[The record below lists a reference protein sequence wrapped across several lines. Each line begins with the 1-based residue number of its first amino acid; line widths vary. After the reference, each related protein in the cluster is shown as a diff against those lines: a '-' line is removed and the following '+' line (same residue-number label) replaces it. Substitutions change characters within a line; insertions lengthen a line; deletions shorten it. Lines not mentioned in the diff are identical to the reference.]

1 MTAKKKQKQ
10 KKMMLKRGVSVS
22 SSSSDDDDENAVKD
36 EKNIERR
43 KEKNIERR
51 KEKIGSEMWELTR
64 AYKKREESVERWLS
78 ANKNNASM
86 EGRGGECMW
95 MYHAA
100 RALNRRDG
108 KLRSWM
114 PRNVKMDLDKAIE
127 HRKKASQLVF
137 KYAKATGEALDLP
150 TPSLLEGFD
159 ERKDDLRRGGR
170 GGGEDYECS
179 YAWVQNRRGG
189 GGRRRRGGNGGRF
202 HLG

>member
-1 MTAKKKQKQ
+1 MRQYFVAQSKERERNRVNRNDLRFDFAGEVSEENEETFRAETKRKRDRVCEMTAKKKQKK

-86 EGRGGECMW
+86 EGRG
-95 MYHAA
+95 
-100 RALNRRDG
+100 
-108 KLRSWM
+108 
-114 PRNVKMDLDKAIE
+114 
-127 HRKKASQLVF
+127 
-137 KYAKATGEALDLP
+137 
-150 TPSLLEGFD
+150 
-159 ERKDDLRRGGR
+159 
-170 GGGEDYECS
+170 
-179 YAWVQNRRGG
+179 
-189 GGRRRRGGNGGRF
+189 
-202 HLG
+202 